1 MSYGPLLHAELAE
14 HAEHD
19 HRAGWPTRAGHRA
32 LVTAEPTLAASLA
45 RCGAAGD
52 FTSAEALDAVAAC
65 ARRATRG
72 GHPPA
77 QVATIVRRSLAAA
90 APAAMT
96 VVTFETV
103 ARTLV
108 RHALQ
113 TLLAD

>member
-1 MSYGPLLHAELAE
+1 VPYGSLLHAE
-14 HAEHD
+14 HADHD
-19 HRAGWPTRAGHRA
+19 AWPPRGGHHRA
-32 LVTAEPTLAASLA
+32 LVTAEPALAASLA
-45 RCGAAGD
+45 RCGASGD
-52 FTSAEALDAVAAC
+52 FISPEALDAVAAF
-65 ARRATRG
+65 ARRATRV

-103 ARTLV
+103 ARALV

-113 TLLAD
+113 ALLAD